1 MLDRYTLKPMK
12 ELWHPQTKFQFW
24 HNTECAWLK
33 ARVAFGEV
41 PKEAL
46 KSAESVKVT
55 SAILK
60 RVKELEE
67 EYDQDMN
74 AFVVA
79 IQEQMGEWAS
89 EYHKRIT
96 SYDTEDPALVLMLRA
111 AVMLIAGE
119 AANLEGK
126 LRQKALEHKWTLMI
140 GRTHGQYAEPT
151 TFGHLLM
158 VYAEAIRRSIERLEF
173 VLDHEL
179 SEGKMSGPVGMY
191 GEINPAMEEKALSYM
206 GLKPAK
212 AETQILQR
220 DRHAAVV
227 AALAIL
233 AGTIEQMARTFW
245 EMMRSDVG
253 ELREWRKPNQR
264 GSSSMAWKR
273 NPILMERLEGLP
285 RLIRG
290 LLLAQ
295 MESIATPESRDI
307 SQSIVERH
315 TFPDATSLAHYA
327 VVRMALCIERMEVF
341 PKKML
346 RNLANTQGV
355 WAGQRV
361 QTALMEAGVP
371 YDVAYKYI
379 QVAGFKAIDEE
390 TPMIEILCELPLSDE
405 GERAAADILGYVPL
419 ANFFEP
425 IPYIRIGLEHIF
437 SNSQAKHKDL
447 A

>member
-12 ELWHPQTKFQFW
+12 ELWHPQAKFQFW

-41 PKEAL
+41 PEEAL
-46 KSAESVKVT
+46 ESAEAVKIT
-55 SAILK
+55 NAILK
-60 RVKELEE
+60 RAKELDEV
-67 EYDQDMN
+67 YDQDMI

-89 EYHKRIT
+89 EYHKRVT
-96 SYDTEDPALVLMLRA
+96 SYDIEDPALIMPLRA
-111 AVMLIAGE
+111 ACMLIISE
-119 AANLEGK
+119 AVELECV
-126 LRQKALEHKWTLMI
+126 LRKKAHEHKWTLMI

-253 ELREWRKPNQR
+253 ELRESRKPNQR

-273 NPILMERLEGLP
+273 NPILIERLEGLP

-290 LLLAQ
+290 FLSAQ
-295 MESIATPESRDI
+295 MESIATPEGRDI

-315 TFPDATSLAHYA
+315 TLPDATSLAHYA
-327 VVRMALCIERMEVF
+327 VVRMARCIERMEVF

-346 RNLANTQGV
+346 RNLTNTQGV

-361 QTALMEAGVP
+361 QTALMDAGVA

-379 QVAGFKAIDEE
+379 QAAGFRATDEE
-390 TPMIEILCELPLSDE
+390 TPMIQILRDLSLSDKD
-405 GERAAADILGYVPL
+405 ERTAVNILGYVPL
-419 ANFFEP
+419 SRFFEP
-425 IPYIRIGLEHIF
+425 IPYIRIGIEHIY
-437 SNSQAKHKDL
+437 SRV
-447 A
+447 